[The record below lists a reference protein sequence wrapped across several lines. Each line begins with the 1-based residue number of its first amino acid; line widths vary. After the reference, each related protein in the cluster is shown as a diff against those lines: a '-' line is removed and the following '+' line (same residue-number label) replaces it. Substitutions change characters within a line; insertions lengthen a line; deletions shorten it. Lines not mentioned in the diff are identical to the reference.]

1 MTFLIGYL
9 VCLIIYLTIDIL
21 TCIHNELASQKI
33 HNELVFVKLF
43 NIIGIHFFFHIKAD
57 FTHEIFIYVREMCN
71 LPVY

>member
-21 TCIHNELASQKI
+21 TCI